1 MIVKISFFAAAKDML
16 GTDSIDMALDD
27 EATIGELKQTLV
39 EQNPSLMEL
48 VEKSA
53 FSVDQEYVS
62 DDRQLYHGAT
72 VAFVSTEH
80 EIACIPPVSG
90 G

>member
-1 MIVKISFFAAAKDML
+1 MIVNVSFFAAVKDMMGAESMEL
-16 GTDSIDMALDD
+16 SLDD

-39 EQNPSLMEL
+39 EQNPALMEL
-48 VEKSA
+48 AEKSI

-62 DDRQLYHGAT
+62 DEKQLYHGAN
-72 VAFVSTEH
+72 VGF
-80 EIACIPPVSG
+80 IPPVSG

>member
-1 MIVKISFFAAAKDML
+1 MIVNVSFFAAVKDMMGAESMEL
-16 GTDSIDMALDD
+16 SLDD

-39 EQNPSLMEL
+39 EQNPVLMEL
-48 VEKSA
+48 AEKSI

-62 DDRQLYHGAT
+62 DEKQLYHGAN
-72 VAFVSTEH
+72 VGF
-80 EIACIPPVSG
+80 IPPVSG